1 MTTKILTQFS
11 DNKSKNA
18 KFGTQVS
25 VSNEIL
31 TQIATNKCEKLEYW
45 YRFLQATLKMVNH
58 PFMFQFFQ
66 EILTQFS
73 TGKSKN
79 AKFSTQVSVSNEIL
93 TQIATNKCENLMLT
107 FHISMSLRLLT
118 LVSKLR

>member
-1 MTTKILTQFS
+1 MVNHPSMFQFFQEILTQFS
-11 DNKSKNA
+11 TGKTKNA

-31 TQIATNKCEKLEYW
+31 TQIATTNVK
-45 YRFLQATLKMVNH
+45 
-58 PFMFQFFQ
+58 
-66 EILTQFS
+66 ILS
-73 TGKSKN
+73 
-79 AKFSTQVSVSNEIL
+79 L
-93 TQIATNKCENLMLT
+93 P